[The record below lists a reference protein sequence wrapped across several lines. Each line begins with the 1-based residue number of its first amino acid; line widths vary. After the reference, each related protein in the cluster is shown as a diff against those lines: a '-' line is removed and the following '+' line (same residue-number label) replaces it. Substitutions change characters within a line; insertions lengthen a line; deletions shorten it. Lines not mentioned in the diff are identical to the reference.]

1 MLVIYGLRYSYCID
15 LLVVLHLIVLL
26 CCLVI
31 IVWFVTQFSV
41 YCVAALDLLFV
52 VLLIEIW
59 LRVV

>member
-1 MLVIYGLRYSYCID
+1 MVVVYGLCYSYCID

-26 CCLVI
+26 CYLVI

-52 VLLIEIW
+52 VLLVGIW
-59 LRVV
+59 LCVV